1 MDNRYNPLRYIAD
14 PSIQA
19 YFTMALFVMWS
30 AYFGVVAAYYME
42 WLGYS
47 IVTSIWVH
55 LAVVIPIMITNAVFR
70 EAEKSG
76 SVWVKDYTNRKAQA
90 YINKFHGK
98 TAYTANQF
106 HAGNVKTTTA
116 IEDSMREH
124 HLVIPNNVW
133 DPTQP
138 ESHFESW
145 IDEKLDAHIAFC
157 NSLNQLLAKSFLI
170 EISILN

>member
-1 MDNRYNPLRYIAD
+1 MKIIKDILFFIVDSWRLIMDNRYNPLKYIAD

-90 YINKFHGK
+90 YINNLPKKREEGFPFQKKPLTGK
-98 TAYTANQF
+98 GQFDKQRTKYTEGDN
-106 HAGNVKTTTA
+106 T
-116 IEDSMREH
+116 
-124 HLVIPNNVW
+124 
-133 DPTQP
+133 
-138 ESHFESW
+138 
-145 IDEKLDAHIAFC
+145 
-157 NSLNQLLAKSFLI
+157 
-170 EISILN
+170 